1 MIMIPAAGGTMQP
14 AVGLIANPAS
24 GKDIRRLIAHGSVF
38 DNNEKANIIRR
49 VLQALDAFGVK
60 QVLAMPDLYGLVLR
74 ALEDTQVGLRVEFV
88 NISVTN
94 TAADSRLAAAVMA
107 QAGVRCIVTVGG
119 DGTNRVVAQGCGDV
133 PLVPISTGTNNVFPS
148 LVESTLAGMAAAA
161 VACDVEPVWDRAV
174 RQARRLEIV
183 RGNTLVETAL
193 VDVVVYDERFVA
205 TRAIW
210 DADKMRALFLTA
222 PYRGTIGASAIAAYL
237 PQAEEVARDA
247 AGLYV
252 ELGPGGTH
260 VMAPIAPGLIVPV
273 SVRVVHPLE
282 LEQTIPVTYAPS
294 ILALDGEREVPVP
307 PGTSVG
313 VRLSSHGPYV
323 VDVQAALQAA
333 VKAGFFIRKP

>member
-1 MIMIPAAGGTMQP
+1 MHPT
-14 AVGLIANPAS
+14 VGLIANPAS

-49 VLQALDAFGVK
+49 VLRALDVFGVK
-60 QVLAMPDLYGLVLR
+60 RVLAMPDLYGLVLR
-74 ALEDTQVGLRVEFV
+74 ALEEAHVGLRVEFV
-88 NISVTN
+88 DIPVTN
-94 TAADSRLAAAVMA
+94 TAADSRLAATVMA

-119 DGTNRVVAQGCGDV
+119 DGTNRVVAQGCHNV

-148 LVESTLAGMAAAA
+148 FVESTLAGMAAAA
-161 VACDVEPVWDRAV
+161 VALDVERVWEQAV
-174 RQARRLEIV
+174 HRARRLEILREGRV
-183 RGNTLVETAL
+183 VDIAL

-205 TRAIW
+205 TKAIW

-237 PQAEEVARDA
+237 PWAEQVARDS

-252 ELGPGGTH
+252 ELGAGQTR
-260 VMAPIAPGLIVPV
+260 VLAPIAPGLIVPV
-273 SVRVVHPLE
+273 SVRSVSPLE
-282 LEQTIPVTYAPS
+282 LEQTVPIPHAPS

-307 PGTSVG
+307 PGASVA
-313 VRLSSHGPYV
+313 VRLSARGPYV

-333 VKAGFFIRKP
+333 VEEGFFVQGGTERG